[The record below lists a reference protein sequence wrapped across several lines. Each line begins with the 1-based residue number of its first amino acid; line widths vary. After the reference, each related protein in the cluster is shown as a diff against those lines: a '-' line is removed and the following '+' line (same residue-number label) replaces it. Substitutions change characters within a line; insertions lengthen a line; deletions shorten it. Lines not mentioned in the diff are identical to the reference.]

1 MPTLEGCWGRQMRV
15 IVIGA
20 GTGGLCL
27 AHGLRASGIDVRVYE
42 RDHTPTDRLQ
52 GYRLNISTTGN
63 RALAACLPKDNY
75 ERFVAASA
83 KASTA
88 VSFLDQQLKR
98 LLCMDVPAVDRA
110 SLESNRPVSRIALRK
125 VLLDGMEDLTSF
137 GRTFKAYEDG
147 PGGQVIA
154 KFEDGST
161 AGGDVLV
168 GADGASSRVARQLLP
183 QARRVD
189 TGVVAISGRF
199 PLDETARRETPAA
212 VLRGPTLIMGP
223 PGRFMFASA
232 IEYPPEAVTIYDSD
246 EYVMWGFS
254 IRRQLLGPDCV
265 PEQLDAEAARA
276 LVLQQTQGWAPALR
290 HMVERADPAFMTAFA
305 VKSAVPVEPWP
316 TRNVTLL
323 GDALHNMTPFRGK
336 GANTALR
343 DAGALRKALVAV
355 TTEKAGLIPTL
366 ASYEKEMIEEGF
378 SAVRAS
384 LANMERLHSDSP
396 LARFAAKTWFHLADA
411 IPPLQKALRAD

>member
-1 MPTLEGCWGRQMRV
+1 MKV

-27 AHGLRASGIDVRVYE
+27 AHGLRACGIDVRVYE
-42 RDHTPTDRLQ
+42 RDQTPTDRLQ
-52 GYRLNISTTGN
+52 GYRLNISTSGN
-63 RALAACLPKDNY
+63 RALAACLPKANY
-75 ERFVAASA
+75 QRFVAASA

-88 VSFLDQQLKR
+88 VAFLDQGLKR
-98 LLCMDVPAVDRA
+98 LLCMEVPEVDRA

-125 VLLDGMEDLTSF
+125 VLIDGMEDLTTF
-137 GRTFKAYEDG
+137 GRTFKSYEDG
-147 PGGQVIA
+147 PDGQVTA
-154 KFEDGST
+154 RFEDGST
-161 AGGDVLV
+161 DSGNVLV

-183 QARRVD
+183 HAKRVD

-199 PLDETARRETPAA
+199 PLDEAARRETPPE

-254 IRRQLLGPDCV
+254 ILRQLLPSNCV
-265 PEQLDAEAARA
+265 PEQLDAEAARS
-276 LVLQQTQGWAPALR
+276 LVLEQTRGWAPPLR
-290 HMVERADPAFMTAFA
+290 RMVERADPVFMTAFA
-305 VKSAVPVEPWP
+305 VKSAVPIGPWP
-316 TRNVTLL
+316 TRNITLL

-343 DAGALRKALVAV
+343 DAHALRDALVSV
-355 TTEKAGLIPTL
+355 EKHGAPLIPTL
-366 ASYEKEMIEEGF
+366 ASYEKGLIQYGF
-378 SAVRAS
+378 TAVRES
-384 LANMERLHSDSP
+384 LANMERLHSRS
-396 LARFAAKTWFHLADA
+396 LFARFAAKAWFRLADA
-411 IPPLQKALRAD
+411 IPPLQKAFQPD

>member
-1 MPTLEGCWGRQMRV
+1 MSGRQMKV

-63 RALAACLPKDNY
+63 SALAACLPKANY
-75 ERFVAASA
+75 DRFVAASA

-88 VSFLDQQLKR
+88 VTFLDQDLKR
-98 LLCMDVPAVDRA
+98 LLRMDVPVVERA

-125 VLLDGMEDLTSF
+125 VLIDGMEDLTTF
-137 GRTFKAYEDG
+137 GRTFKSYHDEPDG
-147 PGGQVIA
+147 KVTAQ
-154 KFEDGST
+154 FEDGSSES
-161 AGGDVLV
+161 ADVLV

-183 QARRVD
+183 NATRVD

-199 PLDETARRETPAA
+199 PLDETARRETPGA
-212 VLRGPTLIMGP
+212 VLLGPTLIMGP

-246 EYVMWGFS
+246 QYVMWGFS
-254 IRRQLLGPDCV
+254 IRRELLEPNCV
-265 PEQLDAEAARA
+265 PEQLDAEAARG
-276 LVLQQTQGWAPALR
+276 LVMQQTQGWAPAIR
-290 HMVERADPAFMTAFA
+290 RMVERADAAFMTAFA
-305 VKSAVPVEPWP
+305 VKSATPIAPWA

-343 DAGALRKALVAV
+343 DAHALRDALVAV
-355 TTEKAGLIPTL
+355 GREQGALIPAL
-366 ASYEKEMIEEGF
+366 ASYERDMIQHGF
-378 SAVRAS
+378 TAVRES
-384 LANMERLHSDSP
+384 LANMQRLHSRSP
-396 LARFAAKTWFHLADA
+396 LARFAAKTWFHLADS
-411 IPPLQKALRAD
+411 IPALQKRMRPD